1 MKVLQVNQYYA
12 PVGGAEQ
19 YLSNVSAHLERRGVM
34 VAALYAIRTG
44 QEFQSPGRQA
54 VHLPGLLEA
63 NEVDSSK
70 RFQLLRQAVEN
81 LNPHI
86 IQVHNL
92 DEPEAL
98 ARLAELRPTIQ
109 FVHAHS
115 VKFCPGDGKFYRRTQ
130 ESCGRPFGAYCLIA
144 PYLHRCGSRRP
155 WRIAAHY
162 ATVRRW
168 LDVAPRLAKLMVA
181 SQYMKHELVAV
192 GIAADHVVVN
202 PIGVEVEA
210 EKPASVRPREVERMV
225 LFVGRIYEVKGPQ
238 YLLAALEHVEI
249 PCRAVFVGDGPD
261 LERLKPAAT
270 RLSPRHTVE
279 FTGWIDQGEVQCLY
293 QQARV
298 VVVPSVWPEPFGMVG
313 VEALKHGKPVV
324 AFDVGGVAE
333 WLKDGD
339 NGFLVA
345 PKDTLALAAAIKKL
359 LMDTELVEEMGR
371 RARALAREQF
381 NIERHI
387 DTLLQVYE
395 AARRRQGSWQVIG

>member
-1 MKVLQVNQYYA
+1 MKILQVNQYYA

-19 YLSNVSAHLERRGVM
+19 YLSNVSAHLERRGVT

-44 QEFQSPGRQA
+44 REFQAPGRQA
-54 VHLPGLLEA
+54 VHLPCLLDA
-63 NEVDSSK
+63 DEVDPAR
-70 RFQLLRQAVEN
+70 RFQLIRQAVED
-81 LNPHI
+81 LNPQI

-92 DEPEAL
+92 DAPEAL

-109 FVHAHS
+109 FVHAQS

-130 ESCGRPFGAYCLIA
+130 EGCPRPFGPYCLIA

-181 SQYMKHELVAV
+181 SQYMKQELMAV

-202 PIGVEVEA
+202 PIGVAVEA
-210 EKPASVRPREVERMV
+210 EEPASVGSQEEERMV
-225 LFVGRIYEVKGPQ
+225 LFVGRLYEAKGPQ
-238 YLLAALEHVEI
+238 YLLAALAQVDI

-261 LERLKPAAT
+261 LARLKQAAT
-270 RLSPRHTVE
+270 KLASRHIVE
-279 FTGWIDQGEVQCLY
+279 FTGWIDQDEVQRFY

-298 VVVPSVWPEPFGMVG
+298 VVVPSVWPEPFGLVG
-313 VEALKHGKPVV
+313 VEALKYATPVV

-339 NGFLVA
+339 NGILVA
-345 PKDTLALAAAIKKL
+345 PKDPVALAAAIKKL
-359 LMDTELVEEMGR
+359 LMDTELAEAMGQ
-371 RARALAREQF
+371 RARTRAVEQF
-381 NIERHI
+381 SLTRHVER
-387 DTLLQVYE
+387 LLQVYQE
-395 AARRRQGSWQVIG
+395 VLPVAGGRP